1 MFFLGGMTMGYLDPP
16 VKVERRDITSVTIPA
31 EKDRRLIET
40 SPNAPQSDSAVER
53 SWIWAWRTLC

>member
-16 VKVERRDITSVTIPA
+16 VKADHKKQISTSIPA
-31 EKDRRLIET
+31 EKDRRLIEV
-40 SPNAPQSDSAVER
+40 PANAPQSEDAVER

>member
-16 VKVERRDITSVTIPA
+16 VKAERSETTSAKIPA
-31 EKDRRLIET
+31 EKDRRLLET
-40 SPNAPQSDSAVER
+40 FPNNPQNESVVER

>member
-1 MFFLGGMTMGYLDPP
+1 MTMGYLDPP
-16 VKVERRDITSVTIPA
+16 VKVERRETASVTIPA